1 MLNRN
6 LLTILVAGVD
16 IWAILFILHFHRP
29 IPWEVSLAVS
39 GPESGPVAP
48 VSSDPVQV
56 RIGPDGVA
64 LYPDPDVAPN
74 LTAVRTYL
82 HHKQQQGDYVVVRLL
97 CSQTAKLEDWGP
109 LARSLTEF
117 ADEIS
122 IAPAPLDT
130 VVSREQ

>member
-82 HHKQQQGDYVVVRLL
+82 HHKQQQGEH
-97 CSQTAKLEDWGP
+97 EDQAQHLAVAEHTRAYWGP
-109 LARSLTEF
+109 LDLL
-117 ADEIS
+117 DEEEQH
-122 IAPAPLDT
+122 
-130 VVSREQ
+130 VSAVEDRNG